1 MYFCI
6 VVPNLNYGQFLDACL
21 ASIEGQVGVDVGV
34 LIIDGGSTDNSRAIA
49 EEYCQRNNWTF
60 LEKNGSRSGRI
71 DRLWPGQGA
80 MARRTG

>member
-60 LEKNGSRSGRI
+60 LEKKGQIGR
-71 DRLWPGQGA
+71 A
-80 MARRTG
+80 HV